1 MKIAKI
7 IINNFRGITTETLLP
22 DKINVLLGH
31 CGTGKSSTMDAI
43 KWGLTGKITKE
54 DIRYDSPEASIKIIF
69 DDGTSIMRTQSA
81 KATNY
86 VNEKVATEKATNEF
100 IENKFGC
107 SISSIEAMCGAS
119 FFKSLSKKDL
129 KSFII
134 DILPIKASFSKIVEL
149 SDDLDE
155 EKISFIKEYLED
167 EVSLADIDAAY
178 KAVFDGRKVKKQVL
192 KNLQEKSKFTK
203 DLPGVT
209 KEELLKRQGEIAL
222 LEAKVNDYKK
232 NLERYNKSLKSRENA
247 EKQLDDM
254 KNKLYQYKDIKQ
266 PVEADLQLAIQEKQ
280 LFIDAIANANN
291 TIAIMKANVELMQ
304 RTLDS
309 LDKPVCPISER
320 IVCTADKSGL
330 REELISLVEM
340 NNKELANG
348 YNYIVRCNEQVDKR
362 DEIINSYNN
371 QLIAWNNK
379 INLENTINA
388 FALPEVLDKPEE
400 VNGDFEEEKL
410 QIQNMLNVWFEKDA
424 SDQAAKN
431 IEETVHKVNL
441 YDFAVKFF
449 SANGIKSKLLEKA
462 VDPLQKM
469 IDKKTQSLRKGFKIS
484 LMTEEEFDITI
495 SPRTGEVVPLNK
507 ISAGEFIVTAYIL
520 MSVVS
525 QITGVSILMMDNLD
539 NLDSDAA
546 RQLMLL
552 LDADENFNTIILASV
567 DHPDIIDAISE
578 VDCFVKEYM

>member
-100 IENKFGC
+100 LENKFGC

-178 KAVFDGRKVKKQVL
+178 KTVFDGRKVKKQVL

-203 DLPGVT
+203 ELPGVT

-222 LEAKVNDYKK
+222 IEAKVNDYKK
-232 NLERYNKSLKSRENA
+232 NLERYNKSLKTRENA
-247 EKQLDDM
+247 EKQLADM
-254 KNKLYQYKDIKQ
+254 KNRLHQYKDIKQ
-266 PVEADLQLAIQEKQ
+266 PVEADLQLAIKEKQ

-330 REELISLVEM
+330 REELISLVET

-348 YNYIVRCNEQVDKR
+348 YNFIVRCNEQVDKR

-400 VNGDFEEEKL
+400 VNGDFAEEKL
-410 QIQNMLNVWFEKDA
+410 QIQNMLNVWYEKDA

-431 IEETVHKVNL
+431 IEETLHKVNL

-469 IDKKTQSLRKGFKIS
+469 IDEKTQSLRKGFKIS

-495 SPRTGEVVPLNK
+495 FPRTGEVVPLNK

>member
-69 DDGTSIMRTQSA
+69 DDETSIMRTQSA

-100 IENKFGC
+100 LENKFGC

-178 KAVFDGRKVKKQVL
+178 KTVFDGRKVKKQVL

-203 DLPGVT
+203 ELPGVT

-222 LEAKVNDYKK
+222 IEAKVNDYKK
-232 NLERYNKSLKSRENA
+232 NLERYNKSLKIRENA
-247 EKQLDDM
+247 EKQLADM
-254 KNKLYQYKDIKQ
+254 KNRLHQYKDIKQ
-266 PVEADLQLAIQEKQ
+266 PVEADLQLAIKEKQ

-330 REELISLVEM
+330 REELISLVET

-348 YNYIVRCNEQVDKR
+348 YNFIVRCNEQVDKR

-400 VNGDFEEEKL
+400 VNGDFAEEKL
-410 QIQNMLNVWFEKDA
+410 QIQNMLNVWYEKDA

-431 IEETVHKVNL
+431 IEETLHKVNL

-469 IDKKTQSLRKGFKIS
+469 IDEKTQSLRKGFKIS

>member
-69 DDGTSIMRTQSA
+69 DDETSIMRTQSA

-100 IENKFGC
+100 LENKFGC

-178 KAVFDGRKVKKQVL
+178 KTVFDGRKVKKQVL

-203 DLPGVT
+203 ELPGVT

-222 LEAKVNDYKK
+222 IEAKVNDYKK
-232 NLERYNKSLKSRENA
+232 NLERYNKSLKTRENA
-247 EKQLDDM
+247 EKQLADM
-254 KNKLYQYKDIKQ
+254 KNRLHQYKDIKQ
-266 PVEADLQLAIQEKQ
+266 PVEADLQLAIKEKQ

-330 REELISLVEM
+330 REELISLVET

-348 YNYIVRCNEQVDKR
+348 YNFIVRCNEQVDKR

-400 VNGDFEEEKL
+400 VNGDFAEEKL
-410 QIQNMLNVWFEKDA
+410 QIQNMLNVWYEKDA

-431 IEETVHKVNL
+431 IEETLHKVNL

-469 IDKKTQSLRKGFKIS
+469 IDEKTQSLRKGFKIS

-495 SPRTGEVVPLNK
+495 SPRTGEVVPVNK

>member
-69 DDGTSIMRTQSA
+69 DDETSIMRTQSA

-86 VNEKVATEKATNEF
+86 VNEKVSTEKATNEF
-100 IENKFGC
+100 LENKFGC

-178 KAVFDGRKVKKQVL
+178 KTVFDGRKVKKQVL

-203 DLPGVT
+203 ELPGVT

-222 LEAKVNDYKK
+222 IEAKVNDYKK
-232 NLERYNKSLKSRENA
+232 NLERYNKSLKTRENA
-247 EKQLDDM
+247 EKQLADM
-254 KNKLYQYKDIKQ
+254 KNRLHQYKDIKQ
-266 PVEADLQLAIQEKQ
+266 PVEADLQLAIKEKQ

-330 REELISLVEM
+330 REELISLVET

-348 YNYIVRCNEQVDKR
+348 YNFIVRCNEQVDKR

-400 VNGDFEEEKL
+400 VNGDFAEEKL
-410 QIQNMLNVWFEKDA
+410 QIQNMLNVWYEKDA

-431 IEETVHKVNL
+431 IEETLHKVNL

-469 IDKKTQSLRKGFKIS
+469 IDEKTQSLRKGFKIS

>member
-69 DDGTSIMRTQSA
+69 DDETSIMRTQSA

-100 IENKFGC
+100 LENKFGC

-178 KAVFDGRKVKKQVL
+178 KTVFDGRKVKKQVL
-192 KNLQEKSKFTK
+192 KNLQGKSKFTK
-203 DLPGVT
+203 ELPGVT

-222 LEAKVNDYKK
+222 IEAKVNDYKK
-232 NLERYNKSLKSRENA
+232 NLERYNKSLKTRENA
-247 EKQLDDM
+247 EKQLADM
-254 KNKLYQYKDIKQ
+254 KNRLHQYKDIKQ
-266 PVEADLQLAIQEKQ
+266 PVEADLQLAIKEKQ

-330 REELISLVEM
+330 REELISLVET

-348 YNYIVRCNEQVDKR
+348 YNFIVRCNEQVDKR

-400 VNGDFEEEKL
+400 VNGDFAEEKL
-410 QIQNMLNVWFEKDA
+410 QIQNMLNVWYEKDA

-431 IEETVHKVNL
+431 IEETLHKVNL

-469 IDKKTQSLRKGFKIS
+469 IDEKTQSLRKGFKIS

>member
-100 IENKFGC
+100 LENKFGC

-203 DLPGVT
+203 ELPGVT
-209 KEELLKRQGEIAL
+209 KEKLLKRQGEIAL
-222 LEAKVNDYKK
+222 IEAKVNDYKK
-232 NLERYNKSLKSRENA
+232 NLERYNKSLKTRENA
-247 EKQLDDM
+247 EKQLADM
-254 KNKLYQYKDIKQ
+254 KNRLHQYKDIKQ
-266 PVEADLQLAIQEKQ
+266 PVEADLQLAIKEKQ

-348 YNYIVRCNEQVDKR
+348 YNFIVRCNEQVDKR

-400 VNGDFEEEKL
+400 VNGDFAEEKL
-410 QIQNMLNVWFEKDA
+410 QIQNMLNVWYEKDA

-469 IDKKTQSLRKGFKIS
+469 IDEKTQSLRKGFKIS

>member
-69 DDGTSIMRTQSA
+69 DDGTSIMRTQST

-100 IENKFGC
+100 LENKFGC

-178 KAVFDGRKVKKQVL
+178 KTVFDGRKVKKQVL

-203 DLPGVT
+203 ELPGVT

-222 LEAKVNDYKK
+222 IEAKVNDYKK
-232 NLERYNKSLKSRENA
+232 NLERYNKSLKTRENA
-247 EKQLDDM
+247 EKQLADM
-254 KNKLYQYKDIKQ
+254 KNRLHQYKDIKQ
-266 PVEADLQLAIQEKQ
+266 PVEADLQLAIKEKQ

-348 YNYIVRCNEQVDKR
+348 YNFIVRCNEQVDKR

-400 VNGDFEEEKL
+400 VNGDFAEEKL
-410 QIQNMLNVWFEKDA
+410 QIQNMLNVWYEKDA

-469 IDKKTQSLRKGFKIS
+469 IDEKTQSLRKGFKIS

>member
-100 IENKFGC
+100 LENKFGC

-178 KAVFDGRKVKKQVL
+178 KTVFDGRKVKKQVL

-203 DLPGVT
+203 ELPGVT

-222 LEAKVNDYKK
+222 IEAKVNDYKK
-232 NLERYNKSLKSRENA
+232 NLERYNKSLKIRENA
-247 EKQLDDM
+247 EKQLADM
-254 KNKLYQYKDIKQ
+254 KNRLHQYKDIKQ
-266 PVEADLQLAIQEKQ
+266 PVEADLQLAIKEKQ

-348 YNYIVRCNEQVDKR
+348 YNFIVRCNEQVDKR

-400 VNGDFEEEKL
+400 VNGDFAEEKL
-410 QIQNMLNVWFEKDA
+410 QIQNMLNVWYEKDA

-469 IDKKTQSLRKGFKIS
+469 IDEKTQSLRKGFKIS

>member
-7 IINNFRGITTETLLP
+7 IINNFRGIATETLLP

-100 IENKFGC
+100 LENKFGC

-178 KAVFDGRKVKKQVL
+178 KTVFDGRKVKKQVL

-203 DLPGVT
+203 ELPGVT

-222 LEAKVNDYKK
+222 IEAKVNDYKK
-232 NLERYNKSLKSRENA
+232 NLERYNKSLKTRENA
-247 EKQLDDM
+247 EKQLADM
-254 KNKLYQYKDIKQ
+254 KNRLHQYKDIKQ
-266 PVEADLQLAIQEKQ
+266 PVEADLQLAIKEKQ

-348 YNYIVRCNEQVDKR
+348 YNFIVRCNEQVDKR

-400 VNGDFEEEKL
+400 VNGDFAEEKL
-410 QIQNMLNVWFEKDA
+410 QIQNMLNVWYEKDA

-469 IDKKTQSLRKGFKIS
+469 IDEKTQSLRKGFKIS

>member
-100 IENKFGC
+100 LENKFGC

-178 KAVFDGRKVKKQVL
+178 KTVFDGRKVKKQVL

-203 DLPGVT
+203 ELPGVT

-222 LEAKVNDYKK
+222 IEAKVNDYKK
-232 NLERYNKSLKSRENA
+232 NLERYNKSLKTRENA
-247 EKQLDDM
+247 EKQLADM
-254 KNKLYQYKDIKQ
+254 KNRLHQYKDIKQ
-266 PVEADLQLAIQEKQ
+266 PVEADLQLAIKEKQ

-330 REELISLVEM
+330 REELISLVET

-348 YNYIVRCNEQVDKR
+348 YNFIVRCNEQVDKR
-362 DEIINSYNN
+362 DEIINSCNN

-400 VNGDFEEEKL
+400 VNGDFAEEKL
-410 QIQNMLNVWFEKDA
+410 QIQNMLNVWYEKDA

-431 IEETVHKVNL
+431 IEETLHKVNL

-469 IDKKTQSLRKGFKIS
+469 IDEKTQSLRKGFKIS

>member
-100 IENKFGC
+100 LENKFGC

-178 KAVFDGRKVKKQVL
+178 KTVFDERKVKKQVL

-203 DLPGVT
+203 ELPGVT

-222 LEAKVNDYKK
+222 IEAKVNDYKK
-232 NLERYNKSLKSRENA
+232 NLERYNKSLKTRENA
-247 EKQLDDM
+247 EKQLADM
-254 KNKLYQYKDIKQ
+254 KNRLHQYKDIKQ
-266 PVEADLQLAIQEKQ
+266 PVEADLQLAIKEKQ

-348 YNYIVRCNEQVDKR
+348 YNFIVRCNEQVDKR

-400 VNGDFEEEKL
+400 VNGDFAEEKL
-410 QIQNMLNVWFEKDA
+410 QIQNMLNVWYEKDA

-469 IDKKTQSLRKGFKIS
+469 IDEKTQSLRKGFKIS